1 MAGERI
7 WRISVLCC
15 AASRRWC
22 KRQALTV
29 PRSDAGLP
37 RGESLG
43 EALAFCTA
51 LKSVCSASPG
61 PVASAIYPPA
71 PASRPD
77 ATQPPPPAASS
88 SRRSATPA
96 AAAPCPAVARTRSRR
111 RVAALP
117 RPASPP
123 ALAPKPIMHYH
134 SNRTTRWGL
143 ISFSAIQSHGIDPP
157 YSGGSLGLRCRWLE
171 PSEGLAPHRFNLPEH
186 IE

>member
-1 MAGERI
+1 MLTKLSWGEVPGAATQLRPSFI
-7 WRISVLCC
+7 DINSVN
-15 AASRRWC
+15 
-22 KRQALTV
+22 ALYQ
-29 PRSDAGLP
+29 RLQSFS
-37 RGESLG
+37 SLLRP
-43 EALAFCTA
+43 ATFAPSTTH
-51 LKSVCSASPG
+51 
-61 PVASAIYPPA
+61 PPA
-71 PASRPD
+71 PASPPD
-77 ATQPPPPAASS
+77 AMRPPPPAASS

-96 AAAPCPAVARTRSRR
+96 AAAPSPAVTRTRTRR
-111 RVAALP
+111 RGAALP